1 MSDMLNALIQA
12 DAALLIGALVILL
25 AYIALA
31 AIGHLRRK
39 YANPGLDAILNAL
52 TPFLYRA
59 IVAGERAALQ
69 GLRDAD
75 AILTGADKAA
85 IANRLYALLPDT
97 IMVGK
102 IPVPVSRIKALVPR
116 YLFAE
121 WIKDAYDATHAFL
134 IRNEEYLQAQ
144 IRVLEPAVAESAA
157 DELQSP
163 TDVDQQQQRAA

>member
-12 DAALLIGALVILL
+12 DSALLIGALVILL

-75 AILTGADKAA
+75 AILTGAA
-85 IANRLYALLPDT
+85 P
-97 IMVGK
+97 
-102 IPVPVSRIKALVPR
+102 
-116 YLFAE
+116 
-121 WIKDAYDATHAFL
+121 
-134 IRNEEYLQAQ
+134 
-144 IRVLEPAVAESAA
+144 
-157 DELQSP
+157 SP
-163 TDVDQQQQRAA
+163 TDYMRCCLIRSWSARLPYPSRGSKHLCRVTCSRSGSKMLTMQPTLS